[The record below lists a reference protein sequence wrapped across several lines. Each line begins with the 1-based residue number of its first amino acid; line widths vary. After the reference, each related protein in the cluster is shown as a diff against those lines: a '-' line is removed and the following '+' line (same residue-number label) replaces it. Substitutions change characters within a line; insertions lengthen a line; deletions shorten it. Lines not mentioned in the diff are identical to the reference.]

1 MQGAKLATCTQA
13 HQTDSSNRR
22 QHHWSRSVKFS
33 QVFHLRMIKSIRVPS
48 STAVRAGRPAAAL
61 KAARVTRRVTV
72 DTTCKAVVR

>member
-1 MQGAKLATCTQA
+1 
-13 HQTDSSNRR
+13 
-22 QHHWSRSVKFS
+22 
-33 QVFHLRMIKSIRVPS
+33 MIKSIRVPS